1 MRMRRLAYLS
11 TIVLAISLGY
21 WVNPVAA
28 TEAPAKIRVLLIT
41 GDDLTP
47 DRDWLSCA
55 VATREVLLEAR
66 DFEVSVVGSATVL
79 EIESNLDKIDV
90 IYFSMY
96 NARTPT
102 ISDRAKENLL
112 QFVRGGKGLVV
123 SHFAS
128 ASFPEWDEFK
138 RLCGRAWVM
147 GVSGHGPRSVFKAKI
162 ADRDNPITHGLSNF
176 QQDDKLYANLQGD
189 TPIRVLVTADSEWS
203 GATEPLA
210 FVLPYGQGRVF
221 HHTFGHDAKAIT
233 NPTVKTLIVRG
244 TAWAAGR
251 ADP

>member
-1 MRMRRLAYLS
+1 MRRFALLS
-11 TIVLAISLGY
+11 TIALAILLGHGIH
-21 WVNPVAA
+21 PTAA
-28 TEAPAKIRVLLIT
+28 AEAPARIRVLLIT
-41 GDDLTP
+41 GDDVSP
-47 DRDWLSCA
+47 AHDWLSCA
-55 VATREVLLEAR
+55 AATRDVLLESR
-66 DFEVSVVGSATVL
+66 DFEVSVIGSPTAL
-79 EIESNLDKIDV
+79 ELEANLANIDV
-90 IYFSMY
+90 IYLSMF

-123 SHFAS
+123 SHLAS

-147 GVSGHGPRSVFKAKI
+147 GVSGHGPRSVFKALI
-162 ADRDNPITHGLSNF
+162 ADPDHPITRGLSDF
-176 QQDDKLYANLQGD
+176 QQDDELYAKLQGD
-189 TPIRVLVTADSEWS
+189 VPIRVLVTAASEWS
-203 GATEPLA
+203 GATEPVA

-251 ADP
+251 AE

>member
-1 MRMRRLAYLS
+1 MRMRRLAFLS
-11 TIVLAISLGY
+11 TMVLALGLGPG
-21 WVNPVAA
+21 VRTAA
-28 TEAPAKIRVLLIT
+28 DAQASAKIRVLLIT
-41 GDDLTP
+41 GDDASQG
-47 DRDWLSCA
+47 RDWLSCA

-66 DFEVSVVGSATVL
+66 DFEVSVIGSATVL
-79 EIESNLDKIDV
+79 ENEAKLANIDV
-90 IYFSMY
+90 IYFSMV
-96 NARTPT
+96 NAHTPT

-112 QFVRGGKGLVV
+112 QFVRSGKGFVV
-123 SHFAS
+123 SHLAS

-138 RLCGRAWVM
+138 RLCGRAWVT
-147 GVSGHGPRSVFKAKI
+147 GVSGHGPRSVFKARI
-162 ADRDNPITHGLSNF
+162 ADQENPITHGLSNF
-176 QQDDKLYANLQGD
+176 QQDDKLHAKLQGD

-221 HHTFGHDAKAIT
+221 HHTFGHDAKAIN